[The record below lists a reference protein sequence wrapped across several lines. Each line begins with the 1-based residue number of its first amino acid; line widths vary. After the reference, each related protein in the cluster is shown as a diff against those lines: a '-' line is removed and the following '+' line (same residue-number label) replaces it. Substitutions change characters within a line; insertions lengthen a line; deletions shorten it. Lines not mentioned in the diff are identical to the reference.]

1 MLFKCLAQINS
12 KTKTPIIATLS
23 SGAVAAVMA
32 FLFDL
37 KALVDMMSI
46 GTLLA
51 YSLVA
56 ACVLILRYQPGLS
69 YEQPKYCSEKEALR
83 SCTNRTSK
91 SESQDTMLPGQG
103 FSLRTL
109 FSPSLLPT
117 KQSASLVSFLVG
129 FLAFLILGLSVLT
142 THSVHTIARLEAWS
156 LALLVLFLV
165 LCVAIVLIIWRQP
178 QNQQKVAFM
187 VPFLPF
193 LPAFSI
199 LVNIYLMVQL
209 SADTWIRFSV
219 WMALGFL
226 IYFAYGIR
234 HSLEGNPRDEEED
247 DEDMYSDNINA
258 ATEEKSAMQDGD
270 RHQRNLSLPFIF
282 HEKTSEC

>member
-1 MLFKCLAQINS
+1 MHCQQ
-12 KTKTPIIATLS
+12 
-23 SGAVAAVMA
+23 AVMA

-46 GTLLA
+46 GTLMA

-56 ACVLILRYQPGLS
+56 ACVLILRYQPGLC
-69 YEQPKYCSEKEALR
+69 YEQPKYISEKENLGP
-83 SCTNRTSK
+83 CTSATSK
-91 SESQDTMLPGQG
+91 SESQVTMLQAQG
-103 FSLRTL
+103 FGLRAL
-109 FSPSLLPT
+109 FSPSALPT
-117 KQSASLVSFLVG
+117 RQSASLVSFLVG

-142 THSVHTIARLEAWS
+142 TYGVQAIARLEAWS
-156 LALLVLFLV
+156 LALLTVFLV
-165 LCVAIVLIIWRQP
+165 LCAAVILIIWRQP

-209 SADTWIRFSV
+209 STDTWVRFSI
-219 WMALGFL
+219 WMAIGFL

-234 HSLEGNPRDEEED
+234 HSLEGHHPREEED
-247 DEDMYSDNINA
+247 DEDACSDINA
-258 ATEEKSAMQDGD
+258 ATEEKSAMQANNH
-270 RHQRNLSLPFIF
+270 RQRNFSLPFIF